1 MNIFISDETERLN
14 DHYCK
19 DIQLVVYE
27 LLKKLEMPETTE
39 ISVLFTDDKNMRELN
54 RSYRNIDKTTD
65 VLSFPQGFDADN
77 HVLGDILIS
86 LDSALRQA
94 ETYKVDAEDE
104 IERLLVHGILHL
116 LGYDHMEKRER
127 KIMREKEN
135 ILINHINKL

>member
-1 MNIFISDETERLN
+1 MNIFISDETERLD
-14 DHYCK
+14 DHYSK

-27 LLKKLEMPETTE
+27 LLKKLQMPETTE
-39 ISVLFTDDKNMRELN
+39 ISVLFTDDKNMREIN

-65 VLSFPQGFDADN
+65 VLSFPQGFDDDN

-94 ETYKVDAEDE
+94 ETYQVDTENE

-135 ILINHINKL
+135 ILINHINNL

>member
-1 MNIFISDETERLN
+1 MNIFVSDETGRLD
-14 DHYCK
+14 DHCRK
-19 DIQLVVYE
+19 DIRFVVYE
-27 LLKKLEMPETTE
+27 LLKKLELPETAE

-65 VLSFPQGFDADN
+65 VLSFPQGFDDNN

-94 ETYKVDAEDE
+94 ETYQVDAENE

-127 KIMREKEN
+127 LIMREKEN
-135 ILINHINKL
+135 NLINHINNL